1 MNTPTLLESF
11 RYLGLAV
18 FCLGAVLLARAAEP
32 TATFAIDATKPG
44 PVINKNLYGQFSEHL
59 GHCIY
64 EGIWV
69 GPDSPI
75 PNTKGYRNDVLAA
88 LKTLAVPQLR
98 WPGGCF
104 ADEYHWKDGIGPRET
119 RPSMFNSHW
128 GGVVEN
134 NHFGTH
140 EFLDLCELLGIEP
153 YV

>member
-1 MNTPTLLESF
+1 MNTPTLRFGALV
-11 RYLGLAV
+11 LCLA
-18 FCLGAVLLARAAEP
+18 GALLARADEP
-32 TATFAIDATKPG
+32 AASIGLDATKPG
-44 PVINKNLYGQFSEHL
+44 PVINKNIYGQFSEHL

-88 LKTLAVPQLR
+88 LKQLQVPQLR

-104 ADEYHWKDGIGPRET
+104 ADEYHWKDGIGPRES
-119 RPSMFNSHW
+119 RPSMYNSHW

-134 NHFGTH
+134 NH
-140 EFLDLCELLGIEP
+140 
-153 YV
+153 